1 MGAVLVILGTISFG
15 LGYALIKVGDFLMAD
30 AKEAGVGLFL
40 IASILLTA
48 AIMLDR
54 INKALR

>member
-1 MGAVLVILGTISFG
+1 MGAILVILGAISFG
-15 LGYALIKVGDFLMAD
+15 LGYSLIKLKELMIVDTA
-30 AKEAGVGLFL
+30 ETGVGLFL

-54 INKALR
+54 INRALK

>member
-1 MGAVLVILGTISFG
+1 MGVILVILGTISFA
-15 LGYALIKVGDFLMAD
+15 LGYAFIKLTDMLMTD
-30 AKEAGVGLFL
+30 ATETAIGLFL

-54 INKALR
+54 INKALK

>member
-1 MGAVLVILGTISFG
+1 MGVAFVILGAVSFG
-15 LGYALIKVGDFLMAD
+15 LGYGILKAGDILINGAT
-30 AKEAGVGLFL
+30 EAGIGLFL
-40 IASILLTA
+40 ISSILLSA

>member
-1 MGAVLVILGTISFG
+1 MGVAFVILGAISFA
-15 LGYALIKVGDFLMAD
+15 LGYALLKLGEVIAVD
-30 AKEAGVGLFL
+30 ASETGIGLFL